1 MRIRSALAWSI
12 PVAVLV
18 AGAGFAL
25 AYSHGQFPGH
35 PVDGPPIAL
44 VGARIYDPVADS
56 LIEAATVIIR
66 GREIVAV
73 SDTATIPDSA
83 IALNVSRLT
92 LLPGLIDS
100 HVHLSGIRSRIPDG
114 TRELGWL
121 PYLWR
126 FIRRFPERRRAFI
139 QAGITTV
146 KSLGDPHPWIM
157 KYAERIQRHA
167 LAGPRIFAAGPMLTA
182 PGGHPIVQLRQAGQ
196 GDTSFIAQVTRQL
209 AGPAEAQ
216 IAVNEIAK
224 RVDFL
229 SAVLETRGDP
239 LLPSMSAPVLHM
251 ITYTAHTF
259 ELSVLA
265 HVSTVEQLRLALSAG
280 VDGIEHV
287 PFDQV
292 LDSLTL
298 KELARRRVFVDPTLQ
313 AIDQYVGQVLA
324 DTAAARRARTNV
336 RLLHRTGVPLVAGSD
351 APSPGTT
358 FGYTLHEELRNLVE
372 VGLTP
377 GDAIAAATC
386 VAAEYL
392 GAGDRL
398 GSIAPGK
405 WADIIAVAG
414 DPLHDIEAVA
424 DIYLVIADGQVLVN
438 RLDRVRRPGVIA
450 TRAGTPGCP
459 RGPASRE
466 PGP

>member
-1 MRIRSALAWSI
+1 MRIRSAIAWSF
-12 PVAVLV
+12 PAAVLIV
-18 AGAGFAL
+18 GAGIAF
-25 AYSHGQFPGH
+25 AYSRGQFPGQR
-35 PVDGPPIAL
+35 VDGPPIAL
-44 VGARIYDPVADS
+44 VGARIYDPAADS
-56 LIEAATVIIR
+56 LIAGATVIIQ

-83 IALNVSRLT
+83 SVLNVSRLT

-114 TRELGWL
+114 ARELGWL

-126 FIRRFPERRRAFI
+126 FIRRFPQRRRAFI
-139 QAGITTV
+139 EAGITTV
-146 KSLGDPHPWIM
+146 KSLGDPHPWIV
-157 KYAERIQRHA
+157 KYAERIQRHD

-216 IAVNEIAK
+216 VAVNEIAK
-224 RVDFL
+224 RVDFV

-239 LLPSMSAPVLHM
+239 LLPSMAAPVLHM
-251 ITYTAHTF
+251 ITYTAHGF

-265 HVSTVEQLRLALSAG
+265 HVSTVEQLRLALTAG

-292 LDSLTL
+292 LDSATL
-298 KELARRRVFVDPTLQ
+298 EELARRRVFVDPTLQ

-324 DTAAARRARTNV
+324 DTVAARRARTNV
-336 RLLHRTGVPLVAGSD
+336 QLLHRTGVPLVAGSD

-377 GDAIAAATC
+377 GEAIAAATC

-392 GAGDRL
+392 GASDRL

-414 DPLHDIEAVA
+414 DPLLDIAAVA

-450 TRAGTPGCP
+450 MRAGAPGYA

-466 PGP
+466 PVP

>member
-1 MRIRSALAWSI
+1 
-12 PVAVLV
+12 
-18 AGAGFAL
+18 
-25 AYSHGQFPGH
+25 
-35 PVDGPPIAL
+35 
-44 VGARIYDPVADS
+44 
-56 LIEAATVIIR
+56 
-66 GREIVAV
+66 
-73 SDTATIPDSA
+73 
-83 IALNVSRLT
+83 
-92 LLPGLIDS
+92 
-100 HVHLSGIRSRIPDG
+100 
-114 TRELGWL
+114 
-121 PYLWR
+121 
-126 FIRRFPERRRAFI
+126 
-139 QAGITTV
+139 
-146 KSLGDPHPWIM
+146 
-157 KYAERIQRHA
+157 
-167 LAGPRIFAAGPMLTA
+167 
-182 PGGHPIVQLRQAGQ
+182 
-196 GDTSFIAQVTRQL
+196 
-209 AGPAEAQ
+209 
-216 IAVNEIAK
+216 
-224 RVDFL
+224 
-229 SAVLETRGDP
+229 
-239 LLPSMSAPVLHM
+239 MSAPVLHM

-298 KELARRRVFVDPTLQ
+298 EELARRRVFVDPTLQ